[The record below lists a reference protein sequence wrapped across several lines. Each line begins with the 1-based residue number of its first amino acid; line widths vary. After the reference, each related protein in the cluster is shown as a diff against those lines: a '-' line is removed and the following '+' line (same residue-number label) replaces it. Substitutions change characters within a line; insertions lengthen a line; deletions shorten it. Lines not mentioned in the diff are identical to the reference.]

1 MKKITIIAALVLA
14 SGFTAFSL
22 TKANNNTAEAKI
34 KSESANFAAKDSS
47 TPKSDIATAD

>member
-1 MKKITIIAALVLA
+1 MKKIIIIAALVLA

-22 TKANNNTAEAKI
+22 TKTDSKAQEIKI

-47 TPKSDIATAD
+47 TPKADIGTAD